1 MDGNPPSQ
9 SDRSERVDLVRDR
22 LTFISQALLVTTVI
36 IGCLGDP
43 ESVFKPFFIAIAL
56 FLGASWCSIAD
67 ARWCAPDPGLHDDV
81 VGHGDLPPR
90 SRYDRSGS
98 PI

>member
-1 MDGNPPSQ
+1 MDGDPPSQ

-36 IGCLGDP
+36 IGALEIL

-56 FLGASWCSIAD
+56 FL
-67 ARWCAPDPGLHDDV
+67 ARVLV
-81 VGHGDLPPR
+81 LNR
-90 SRYDRSGS
+90 
-98 PI
+98 